1 MHVIEQLC
9 EIELIVYHPCN
20 VTFMY
25 YLVGVEGKIMI
36 ICEGFELF
44 SVKRLYRLGK

>member
-1 MHVIEQLC
+1 MHVIEQLR

-25 YLVGVEGKIMI
+25 YLVGVEGKII
-36 ICEGFELF
+36 IVCKGFERF

>member
-1 MHVIEQLC
+1 MHVIEQLR

-20 VTFMY
+20 VTFIY

-36 ICEGFELF
+36 ICESFELF
-44 SVKRLYRLGK
+44 SVKRLCRLGK

>member
-1 MHVIEQLC
+1 MHVIEQLR

-25 YLVGVEGKIMI
+25 YLVGVEGKIMR

-44 SVKRLYRLGK
+44 SVKRLFRLGK

>member
-25 YLVGVEGKIMI
+25 HLVGVEGKIMR

>member
-25 YLVGVEGKIMI
+25 YLVAVEGKIMR

>member
-1 MHVIEQLC
+1 MHVIEQLR

-20 VTFMY
+20 VNFMY

-36 ICEGFELF
+36 ICESFELF
-44 SVKRLYRLGK
+44 SVKRLCRLGK

>member
-25 YLVGVEGKIMI
+25 YLVGVEGKIMR

>member
-1 MHVIEQLC
+1 MHVIEQLR
-9 EIELIVYHPCN
+9 EIGLIVYHPCN

-36 ICEGFELF
+36 ICESFELF
-44 SVKRLYRLGK
+44 SVKRLCRLGK

>member
-1 MHVIEQLC
+1 MHVIEQLR

-36 ICEGFELF
+36 ICESFELF
-44 SVKRLYRLGK
+44 SVKRLCRLGK

>member
-1 MHVIEQLC
+1 MHVIEQLR

-25 YLVGVEGKIMI
+25 YLVVVEGKIMI
-36 ICEGFELF
+36 ICESFELF
-44 SVKRLYRLGK
+44 SVKRLCRLGK

>member
-1 MHVIEQLC
+1 MHVIEQLR

-36 ICEGFELF
+36 VCKGFELF
-44 SVKRLYRLGK
+44 SFERLYRLGK

>member
-1 MHVIEQLC
+1 MHVIEQLR

-36 ICEGFELF
+36 VCEDFELF
-44 SVKRLYRLGK
+44 SVERLYRLGK